1 MSVTIISK
9 DSELGLTQKK
19 LESYKKYSE
28 IIQYGRKNPVWWA
41 ETVLGVQ
48 MMDYQKYAF
57 QSSWDKQFSLWLM
70 SRNGGKSTLSAPFV
84 MSKMM
89 LYPNFA
95 SYILSLTAMQSQ
107 DTFLKMEAIAKRQIE
122 SFVGL
127 NDIFIG
133 EVVSSSN
140 HDGFVHH
147 PQGFRVKL
155 YNGSFVQTVSGDS
168 DTSRGKRSS
177 LNLYDESAFLTDE
190 YIETTSAFCLQD
202 SSFKLGGGVDMDL
215 IPDNIPN
222 QLLFCSSASDTDSNF
237 YRKYSEWSKRMFMG
251 DPEYFVA
258 SLDCEVIIGATLNG
272 VSLSVPLLS
281 QDKVDSAVRTNPSKA
296 SREYYNK
303 FDNDGGD
310 GHPMKR
316 STIAHNSVVRPPM
329 LVNENNEKR
338 KIAISYDPAHDYD
351 NSAVAVGEYVYDEN
365 IGWKLKIQNVI
376 NFRQLGDHKKK
387 KNIRTPE
394 QIEEVK
400 DMLVKYNGKGFADY
414 ENIEYLY
421 IDAGS
426 GGGGNQIADYFM
438 EDWTDRYGTKHK
450 GLIDRE
456 ESKEYSSQFPNAV
469 NKLRLVSPKKYRTEM
484 FDDLVELLNLGLIEF
499 TEEYDLKGYLN
510 IPEENSK
517 EIIEE
522 TDEITGEVRKI
533 NGISYKKYKLSWE
546 EELSLKNI
554 DIAKEEMIAIMRFG
568 GTGGTPKKYDLS
580 PDKKNK
586 IHDDRCYA
594 IAMLAYH
601 LKLLRRENITNR
613 PREKQDISKFLQMRT
628 PQIHSNKLI

>member
-1 MSVTIISK
+1 M
-9 DSELGLTQKK
+9 
-19 LESYKKYSE
+19 
-28 IIQYGRKNPVWWA
+28 
-41 ETVLGVQ
+41 
-48 MMDYQKYAF
+48 
-57 QSSWDKQFSLWLM
+57 SWDKQFALWLM

-84 MSKMM
+84 MSKLM
-89 LYPNFA
+89 LYPNFQ

-107 DTFLKMEAIAKRQIE
+107 DTFLKMEQIAKRQIE

-147 PQGFRVKL
+147 PQGFRFKL
-155 YNGSFVQTVSGDS
+155 YNGSFTQTVSGDE
-168 DTSRGKRSS
+168 DTSRGKRSN
-177 LNLYDESAFLTDE
+177 LNLYDESGFLSDN
-190 YIETTSAFCLQD
+190 YIETSSGFCLQD
-202 SSFKLGGGVDMDL
+202 SSFKLGGGINTDL

-272 VSLSVPLLS
+272 VTLSVPLLS
-281 QDKVDSAVRTNPSKA
+281 QDKVDSAVRTNPAKA

-310 GHPMKR
+310 GHPIKR
-316 STIAHNSVVRPPM
+316 STIAHNSVVRPP
-329 LVNENNEKR
+329 LLSNVDNTKR
-338 KIAISYDPAHDYD
+338 KFAISWDPAHDYD
-351 NSAVAVGEYVYDEN
+351 NSASAVGEYIYDEN
-365 IGWKLKIQNVI
+365 VGWKLKIQNVV
-376 NFRQLGDHKKK
+376 NFRQLGDQKKK

-394 QIEEVK
+394 QVEEIK

-414 ENIEYLY
+414 ENIDYLF

-438 EDWTDRYGTKHK
+438 EEWVDKYGVKHK
-450 GLIDRE
+450 GLIDRIE
-456 ESKEYSSQFPNAV
+456 CEAYSNQFPNAV
-469 NKLRLVSPKKYRTEM
+469 NKLKLIQPKKYRTEM
-484 FDDLVELLNLGLIEF
+484 FDDMIELLNLGLIEF

-510 IPEENSK
+510 LAEENDK

-522 TDEITGEVRKI
+522 KDEKTGEVKKLK
-533 NGISYKKYKLSWE
+533 GVTYKKHRLSWE

-554 DIAKEEMIAIMRFG
+554 DIAKEEMIATMRFG
-568 GTGGTPKKYDLS
+568 GTGGTPHKYDLA
-580 PDKKNK
+580 PEKKNK
-586 IHDDRCYA
+586 MHDDRCYA
-594 IAMLAYH
+594 IAMLCWH
-601 LKLLRRENITNR
+601 LKNLRRESITNR
-613 PREKQDISKFLQMRT
+613 PAEQVDISKLLQFKT
-628 PQIHSNKLI
+628 PTLKNNNRLF